1 MKNLQ
6 QNLLIFLA
14 ACLCG
19 LCIWQWYGQTL
30 QRREIESLGQ
40 LVYQKAALIQGYTN
54 SIASTDRQIAQLQ
67 AGLAV
72 LKDELKT
79 NEQFVATQKREL
91 SRLETLNT
99 GLTNQVA
106 GYHRAVAELEG
117 KLKDTY
123 EGIRKQN
130 EAMKEIVAQRDE
142 YVRKFNDSVKDR
154 NDVVS
159 KYNELAGAY
168 QKLQSAAAKPAEK

>member
-14 ACLCG
+14 ASLCG

-30 QRREIESLGQ
+30 QRHEIESLGQ
-40 LVYQKAALIQGYTN
+40 LVYQKSALIQNYTN
-54 SIASTDRQIAQLQ
+54 SIAGTDRQIAQLQ
-67 AGLAV
+67 ADMVAI
-72 LKDELKT
+72 KDELKT
-79 NEQFVATQKREL
+79 NEQLVVVQKREI

-106 GYHRAVAELEG
+106 GYDRAVAELEG

-123 EGIRKQN
+123 DGIRKQN
-130 EAMKEIVAQRDE
+130 EAMKEIIAQRDE

-159 KYNELAGAY
+159 KYNELADAY
-168 QKLQSAAAKPAEK
+168 QKLQAAAAKPVEK